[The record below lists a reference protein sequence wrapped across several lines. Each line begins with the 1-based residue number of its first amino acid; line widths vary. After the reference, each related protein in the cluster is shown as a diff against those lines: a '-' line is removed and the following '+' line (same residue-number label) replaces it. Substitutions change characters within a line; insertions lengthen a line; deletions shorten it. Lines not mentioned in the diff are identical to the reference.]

1 MKISRGEIH
10 KDINNGKT
18 VREPMFINSKS
29 KYGGCVFCS
38 ESIIT
43 MGVDISSVS
52 QQKSDCF
59 RV

>member
-1 MKISRGEIH
+1 MIKTNKNIKEEIH

-29 KYGGCVFCS
+29 KYAGCVFCS
-38 ESIIT
+38 ELIIT

-52 QQKSDCF
+52 Q
-59 RV
+59 